1 MPFFLYKIVKL
12 NAESKEIVAREQVL
26 REEIDQIIAEIA
38 LPAGRGEIMNKWY
51 VYVMLCDDGSWYK
64 GHTDNLERRYH

>member
-38 LPAGRGEIMNKWY
+38 LPAGRQG
-51 VYVMLCDDGSWYK
+51 G
-64 GHTDNLERRYH
+64 DNE